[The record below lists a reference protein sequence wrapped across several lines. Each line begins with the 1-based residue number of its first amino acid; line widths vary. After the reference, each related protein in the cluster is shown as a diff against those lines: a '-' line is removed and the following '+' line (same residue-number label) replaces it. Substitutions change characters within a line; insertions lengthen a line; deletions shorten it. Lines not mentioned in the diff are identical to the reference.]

1 MKNAPIEGRLAQGQ
15 ALFYAPEIGCAGC
28 HSGSQFGTD
37 ATFTLLGAEPTK
49 AISLRGVSMTPPYFH
64 DGSAETLGEVL
75 EQCRS
80 GFMGDTSG
88 LSQSELEALELYL
101 RSL

>member
-1 MKNAPIEGRLAQGQ
+1 
-15 ALFYAPEIGCAGC
+15 
-28 HSGSQFGTD
+28 
-37 ATFTLLGAEPTK
+37 
-49 AISLRGVSMTPPYFH
+49 MTPPYFH